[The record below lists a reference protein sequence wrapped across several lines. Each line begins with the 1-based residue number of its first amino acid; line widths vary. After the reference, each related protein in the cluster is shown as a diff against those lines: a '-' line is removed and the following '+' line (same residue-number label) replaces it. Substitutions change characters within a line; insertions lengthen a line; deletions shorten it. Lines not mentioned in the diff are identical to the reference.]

1 FQWVPSVLPMK
12 IWTSEHVF
20 DHDWETVVHAAWRK
34 YPNPCNGAVTAMDVM
49 DQKFDE
55 GRLVSERILQSHFP
69 IPSWA
74 TKLTGFSGTQ
84 YSHEHTSIDPSAR
97 HMRLTTR
104 NLCGSSFMRVDERL
118 TYRPHASESGKTVLT
133 QEASV
138 TINLPAFT
146 DYCEKTFL
154 HVYETNAAK
163 GRSGIEWVIDH
174 LRKEVNDLTNK
185 VSTEVHDMQEKV
197 MGAFSQA
204 GRR

>member
-1 FQWVPSVLPMK
+1 MK

-34 YPNPCNGAVTAMDVM
+34 YPNPMNGAVTAMDVV

-55 GRLVSERILQSHFP
+55 GKLVSERILQSHFP

-74 TKLTGFSGTQ
+74 TKLTGFSGIQ
-84 YSHEHTSIDPSAR
+84 YSHEFTTIDPNAR
-97 HMRLTTR
+97 RMQLMTR
-104 NLCGSSFMRVDERL
+104 NLCGISFMRVDERL

-133 QEASV
+133 QEAIV
-138 TINLPAFT
+138 NINLPAFT

-163 GRSGIEWVIDH
+163 GRKGIEWVIDH
-174 LRKEVNDLTNK
+174 LRKEVTDLTNK

-204 GRR
+204 TQQTRQR